1 VFRGSLTV
9 LGLRPRSRFLQDQRS
24 SLAEEILAIAFQE
37 QRAVKLSVGLSFYS
51 YSIVKDPRQVT
62 PAEFTTIEV
71 LWEHPENL
79 SVGDVHTVLS
89 QQRRVAYTTVMTL
102 LDKMHTKR
110 SVRRIKRGKAY
121 YYRPVV
127 RRQEVLDYLLQ
138 QFANSYCHGHR
149 EDIVGLIR
157 DRTRAASDALTP
169 AQYPHLEGRKDIG
182 IELL

>member
-1 VFRGSLTV
+1 M
-9 LGLRPRSRFLQDQRS
+9 
-24 SLAEEILAIAFQE
+24 
-37 QRAVKLSVGLSFYS
+37 
-51 YSIVKDPRQVT
+51 KDPRQVT

-71 LWEHPENL
+71 LWDHPENL
-79 SVGDVHTVLS
+79 SVGDIHTVLL

-110 SVRRIKRGKAY
+110 SVRRIKKGKAY
-121 YYRPVV
+121 YYRPAV

-149 EDIVGLIR
+149 EDIAGLLRNGAQVTTDTLI
-157 DRTRAASDALTP
+157 P
-169 AQYPHLEGRKDIG
+169 AQHPHLEVNKEIG

>member
-1 VFRGSLTV
+1 M
-9 LGLRPRSRFLQDQRS
+9 
-24 SLAEEILAIAFQE
+24 
-37 QRAVKLSVGLSFYS
+37 
-51 YSIVKDPRQVT
+51 KDPRQVT

-79 SVGDVHTVLS
+79 SVGDIHTVLS

-110 SVRRIKRGKAY
+110 SVRRVKRGKSY
-121 YYRPVV
+121 YSRPAV
-127 RRQEVLDYLLQ
+127 RRQEVLNYLLQ

-157 DRTRAASDALTP
+157 DRARVASDALISTP
-169 AQYPHLEGRKDIG
+169 HPHLERHKQIN

>member
-1 VFRGSLTV
+1 MTK
-9 LGLRPRSRFLQDQRS
+9 LR
-24 SLAEEILAIAFQE
+24 I
-37 QRAVKLSVGLSFYS
+37 VGCSVYID
-51 YSIVKDPRQVT
+51 SIVKDPRQVT

-71 LWEHPENL
+71 LWDHPENL
-79 SVGDVHTVLS
+79 SVGDIHTDLS

-110 SVRRIKRGKAY
+110 SVRRIKKGKAY
-121 YYRPVV
+121 YYRPAV

-149 EDIVGLIR
+149 EDIAGLLRNGAQGTTDTLI
-157 DRTRAASDALTP
+157 P
-169 AQYPHLEGRKDIG
+169 AQHPHLEANKEIG